1 MIRILSIAAFT
12 LGLAAGCPDNA
23 ETRKAKAEA
32 SAAGKEAEKAGA
44 DAVKAGADA
53 AKGAVDGADQ
63 PKPAKHG
70 W

>member
-1 MIRILSIAAFT
+1 MMRIVFVVAA
-12 LGLAAGCPDNA
+12 LCALAGCPDNA
-23 ETRKAKAEA
+23 ETRKAKDEA
-32 SAAGKEAEKAGA
+32 KAAGKEAEKAGT

-63 PKPAKHG
+63 PKPTKHG